1 MPIHGHF
8 ISDMHMIALITIHGF
23 ICCEKKKDTW
33 VYPTKKIMRW
43 FHNEYWIVYQAIPP
57 IKTFQ
62 KYEMLLSLNSDRCFY
77 PTKKYEMVS
86 Q

>member
-1 MPIHGHF
+1 
-8 ISDMHMIALITIHGF
+8 MIALITIHGF

-62 KYEMLLSLNSDRCFY
+62 KYEMLLSN
-77 PTKKYEMVS
+77 KEI
-86 Q
+86 